1 MQYQTQTL
9 PNGIRL
15 IHKQTQSPIAHCG
28 IIVNTG
34 SRDEDENEHG
44 MAHLTEH
51 AIFKGTAKRK
61 SFQIIGRVEDVGGEI
76 NAYTSKEET
85 FIYSSFLNQYFNR
98 TVELLSD
105 IFFNSIFP
113 DKEIQ
118 KEIDVIIDEINS
130 YKDSPS
136 ELIYD
141 EFEEMIFKNNSIGRQ
156 ILGEPKKLKNF
167 SKTEI
172 LNFIKKKYNTDE
184 IVFCSNGN
192 FPFTKVKKCFEK
204 YFYDIP
210 QNLRNFSRNSYGNY
224 LPEKRI
230 EIKDTYQTHNIIGTT
245 AYSLKDKNRVALVLL
260 NNIIGGQNMNS
271 RLNVALREKTGYS
284 YNVESNYLPYT
295 DTGVFHVYFS
305 CDELNL
311 QKSNDLVLREFAKLK
326 TKKLGI
332 IQLAK
337 AKRQLIG
344 QIAISYESNV
354 SLLLSMGKNFLH
366 FNKVESLENIFKKI
380 EAVSSELLIEISNE
394 ILDSQKLS
402 FLCYK

>member
-1 MQYQTQTL
+1 
-9 PNGIRL
+9 
-15 IHKQTQSPIAHCG
+15 
-28 IIVNTG
+28 
-34 SRDEDENEHG
+34 
-44 MAHLTEH
+44 
-51 AIFKGTAKRK
+51 
-61 SFQIIGRVEDVGGEI
+61 
-76 NAYTSKEET
+76 
-85 FIYSSFLNQYFNR
+85 
-98 TVELLSD
+98 
-105 IFFNSIFP
+105 
-113 DKEIQ
+113 
-118 KEIDVIIDEINS
+118 
-130 YKDSPS
+130 
-136 ELIYD
+136 
-141 EFEEMIFKNNSIGRQ
+141 MIFKNNSIGRQ